1 MAALA
6 LGVGAMN
13 AARALGSEFSRR
25 LNGDLRQWIAAD
37 AAVTLPQAPSEEQRG
52 EMLRLAREGIAASES
67 LEAYTMASSD
77 QAADPVLV
85 SVRGVDPRTYPW
97 YGEVALEPRE
107 PLASALQPDTAVVSR
122 RASCGRA
129 RQPHSS

>member
-52 EMLRLAREGIAASES
+52 EMLRLAARASPPANRSRRIPWLRRTRRPTRCWCRFAA
-67 LEAYTMASSD
+67 LT
-77 QAADPVLV
+77 L
-85 SVRGVDPRTYPW
+85 RTYPW

-107 PLASALQPDTAVVSR
+107 PLASALHP
-122 RASCGRA
+122 
-129 RQPHSS
+129 P